1 MMKSDLGRRFPGM
14 NIQTTSNMLD
24 DGNRMVKKF
33 SLKLVFQRFLVV
45 LYCGTIDELSLMLR
59 LVHLTF
65 RISKFLNV

>member
-1 MMKSDLGRRFPGM
+1 
-14 NIQTTSNMLD
+14 
-24 DGNRMVKKF
+24 MVKKF